1 MAEAKTLSI
10 RRLTLFIALA
20 AVLSAAALAA
30 PPDSTRP
37 SDLCEIVRL
46 DSTIRLDIRYATRN
60 NFTGEVVYP
69 VARAF
74 LQRPAAEALIRVQ
87 AKLLARGYGLVV
99 FDAYRPWSIT
109 KKFWDIT
116 PPEKRQFVAN
126 PRYGSRHNRGCAVD
140 CSLVKR
146 SSGEEVVMTS
156 PYDDFTERAAAFY
169 TGGTPEQR
177 AARDLL
183 RKVMTE
189 EGFAVNPDEW
199 WHFDFREWRFYPVLD
214 IPFSRIR

>member
-1 MAEAKTLSI
+1 MAEAKTLRA
-10 RRLTLFIALA
+10 RRRRVLLALA
-20 AVLSAAALAA
+20 AMLSAASFAA
-30 PPDSTRP
+30 PSDSLRP
-37 SDLCEIVRL
+37 PDLCEIVRL

-60 NFTGEVVYP
+60 NFTGEAVYP
-69 VARAF
+69 AARAF
-74 LQRPAAEALIRVQ
+74 LQRPAALALLRVQ
-87 AKLLARGYGLVV
+87 RKLLRLGYGIVV

-140 CSLVKR
+140 CSLVIR
-146 SSGEEVVMTS
+146 SSGEEVEMTS
-156 PYDDFTERAAAFY
+156 AYDDFTERAAAFY
-169 TGGTPEQR
+169 AGGTPAQR

-199 WHFDFREWRFYPVLD
+199 WHFDYRDWRYYPVLD
-214 IPFSRIR
+214 TPFSAIR

>member
-1 MAEAKTLSI
+1 MAEAKALRA
-10 RRLTLFIALA
+10 RRRQVFLALA
-20 AVLSAAALAA
+20 AMLSAASFAA
-30 PPDSTRP
+30 PSDSLRP

-60 NFTGEVVYP
+60 NFTGEAVYP
-69 VARAF
+69 AARAF
-74 LQRPAAEALIRVQ
+74 LQRPAALALLRVQ
-87 AKLLARGYGLVV
+87 QRLLRLGYGLVV

-140 CSLVKR
+140 CSLVIR
-146 SSGEEVVMTS
+146 SSGEEVEMTS

-169 TGGTPEQR
+169 AGGTPAQH

-199 WHFDFREWRFYPVLD
+199 WHFDYRDWRYYPVLD
-214 IPFSRIR
+214 TPFSAIR